1 MSETTLFCTARSR
14 ARTQTILVRLN
25 LAGFLYA
32 DMSVLKAG
40 NDFNQ
45 GQAFMKGGLVHGGR
59 CSGVFGLLSSIGSLD
74 IPGMGSLAA
83 AGPIMMAPR
92 GATIR
97 VGTGG
102 IFGRLIWVGIPEDD
116 ARIYENKLKAGDYV
130 IAVQTRNEE
139 EFSRA
144 REILESEGA
153 LNISMANQAGIP
165 ECA

>member
-32 DMSVLKAG
+32 EMSVLKAG

-45 GQAFMKGGLVHGGR
+45 GQASMERGLVHGCR
-59 CSGVFGLLSSIGSLD
+59 VSGVFGLLSGIGSLD
-74 IPGMGSLAA
+74 VPGMGSLAA
-83 AGPIMMAPR
+83 AGPIMMESR
-92 GATIR
+92 GVTIR

-116 ARIYENKLKAGDYV
+116 ARIYENKLKAGDYL
-130 IAVQTRNEE
+130 IAVHARNEE
-139 EFSRA
+139 EVSRA
-144 REILESEGA
+144 REILEYEGA
-153 LNISMANQAGIP
+153 LNISMASQAGIP